1 MRHTAGCGNAFS
13 ASWSEKGKAGPVL
26 LDPTDSQRKQRQGVS
41 LNENKNND
49 RYSYYWTN
57 TVTPVL
63 AWLHWHP
70 VSFRVNLNILLIVF
84 RILNRLACPPPPYLS
99 ALINVHTPF
108 RALRSANQ
116 KINKKN
122 RGHRAFQLLPWV
134 SWMCFYFIID
144 LP

>member
-84 RILNRLACPPPPYLS
+84 RILNRLACPPRICLLLLMSTLLS
-99 ALINVHTPF
+99 ELWGLLI
-108 RALRSANQ
+108 Q
-116 KINKKN
+116 KKKKKN